1 MASIAAAGFA
11 LKCLPSRLN
20 PAPTNL
26 QFTRQHFE
34 SHHFVHTLNPCHIL
48 ILVAEFTQVFSLKS
62 LFQLVHA
69 LKTSGTVKQVY
80 LWASPAT
87 IGQDMVVPYLE
98 HMATSVLALKDAVNM
113 SVLTKKSGG
122 LVSKKVNSTLNNKT
136 SIYSFDLHVMIDI
149 M

>member
-1 MASIAAAGFA
+1 M
-11 LKCLPSRLN
+11 
-20 PAPTNL
+20 
-26 QFTRQHFE
+26 
-34 SHHFVHTLNPCHIL
+34 
-48 ILVAEFTQVFSLKS
+48 AEFTQVFSLKS

-69 LKTSGTVKQVY
+69 LKASGTVKQVY

-122 LVSKKVNSTLNNKT
+122 LVSKKVNSTLKNTT
-136 SIYSFDLHVMIDI
+136 SIYSFDLHVIIDI